1 MYVILSLLIQ
11 IFPSYANIFINE
23 ISDKGTES
31 ICDNEDW
38 IELYNDGSSP
48 VSLTGFLLH
57 DDKGPL
63 DSKAYRFGASGDTS
77 SPTVIAPKSYLLLCC
92 NGDGVSSPA
101 FKIGGDDTVRL
112 IDDQDNEV
120 DSSGVLPDTGEFD
133 ITYARNDGAGFV
145 QTITPTPGAENI
157 INAKP
162 VIVEDYRE
170 QNSLGTPFFGMT
182 EEGSVPGV
190 DAVMDLYATVDS
202 DEWDSLMSNP
212 YTETYISVQEF
223 KLVGSEG
230 TLVLASPGRMRPRGQ
245 STLVYPI
252 CMAEDAIPFK
262 LDFASANSTQTLFG
276 VERAYLRTHLNDRS
290 KMKEWVTH
298 RMLAR
303 FGLPYLRTR
312 HVKFYVNGKQLG
324 FYTFMEAPDQDYVMA
339 RTFGYSYDKNDSALY
354 KVKTMSL
361 TCGDEKEYGQDPGYT
376 EKCTSP
382 DGAGGTDCCADLSW
396 GEPKTC
402 ADGYSVE
409 DLSELCMYTCRKEA
423 DDKNSSSLGPYAYE
437 RGDHREE
444 VIVLKNNGYCW
455 NVFFGKIN
463 KELGSVVRAFYDAG
477 YTSASDCG
485 DFLLSHNLVDRDLGK
500 KGWDD
505 TMSSFINS
513 HLGVNG
519 QCNDSQCLDKRLIKE
534 QVDVDNWLK
543 NFAVYAVTLE
553 QDSPMGNGNN
563 YFLAAAGDS
572 TTKTSPKWKIIPYDH
587 NNDMSAAS
595 ILCDKSCASKDILNW
610 SIIRP
615 TCRGLSE
622 NPLVGPL
629 LLDSELHTKYLSFVR
644 EFVENVYTNESLL
657 QDMGKHF
664 EAIETAAN
672 DSPDSST
679 YGNIDRLILSRQMVD
694 RADRVLKQLKDW
706 NNGNFPDSASIESI
720 EACVSSK
727 AASFMWNSLVCL
739 LAFSFVWIL

>member
-1 MYVILSLLIQ
+1 MYAILSLLIL
-11 IFPSYANIFINE
+11 ILPSYADIFINE

-38 IELYNDGSSP
+38 IELYNAGPSP

-57 DDKGPL
+57 DDEGPL

-77 SPTVIAPKSYLLLCC
+77 SPTVIAAKSYLLLCC
-92 NGDGVSSPA
+92 NGDGLSSPA
-101 FKIGGDDTVRL
+101 FKIGGDDTVTL
-112 IDDQDNEV
+112 MDNQDNEV
-120 DSSGVLPDTGEFD
+120 DSSGVLPDTGAFD
-133 ITYARNDGAGFV
+133 YTYARNDGAGFV

-157 INAKP
+157 ITAKP
-162 VIVEDYRE
+162 TMQMVEDYRA

-230 TLVLASPGRMRPRGQ
+230 THVLASPGRMRPRGQ
-245 STLVYPI
+245 STLIYPI

-276 VERAYLRTHLNDRS
+276 VETAYLRTHLIDTS

-303 FGLPYLRTR
+303 FGLPHLRTR

-324 FYTFMEAPDQDYVMA
+324 FYTFMEAADQDYVMA

-361 TCGDEKEYGQDPGYT
+361 GCGREERYGSKKE
-376 EKCTSP
+376 S
-382 DGAGGTDCCADLSW
+382 
-396 GEPKTC
+396 
-402 ADGYSVE
+402 
-409 DLSELCMYTCRKEA
+409 
-423 DDKNSSSLGPYAYE
+423 DDVDSSSLGPYAYE
-437 RGDHREE
+437 RGDHRMA
-444 VIVLKNNGYCW
+444 INVLKNEGDCMIEFRGR
-455 NVFFGKIN
+455 VGK
-463 KELGSVVRAFYDAG
+463 EFGSVVSAFYDAG

-500 KGWDD
+500 KSWDD
-505 TMSSFINS
+505 TMRSFINN
-513 HLGVNG
+513 HLSENG
-519 QCNDSQCLDKRLIKE
+519 LCNDSQCLDKRSIKE
-534 QVDVDNWLK
+534 KVDVNNWLK
-543 NFAVYAVTLE
+543 NFAVYAVTLN

-563 YFLAAAGDS
+563 YFLAATGDS
-572 TTKTSPKWKIIPYDH
+572 TTETSPKWKMIPYDH
-587 NNDMSAAS
+587 NNN
-595 ILCDKSCASKDILNW
+595 ILLGSTSCDPSCASKNILDW

-615 TCRGLSE
+615 TCRGLSD
-622 NPLVGPL
+622 NRLVGPL
-629 LLDSELHTKYLSFVR
+629 LLDPDLRTKYLSFVR

-657 QDMGKHF
+657 QDMEKHF
-664 EAIETAAN
+664 EAIETVSKV
-672 DSPDSST
+672 SPDSTT
-679 YGNIDRLILSRQMVD
+679 YGNIDGLVLPRQFEE
-694 RADRVLKQLKDW
+694 RAVNVLKQLEDW
-706 NNGNFPDSASIESI
+706 DNGNFPDSASIDSTEI
-720 EACVSSK
+720 CVIVPDVSSK
-727 AASFMWNSLVCL
+727 SAPFRWNSLVCL
-739 LAFSFVWIL
+739 LALSSVWILG